1 MTTTSNA
8 VAHLNMLSVERDAV
22 RGGAHTMNVLKAE
35 EWYQSGQRVAVSAR
49 DEQIHRIF
57 ARVEGEGSVTTFLHG
72 FPTSSWDWAKV
83 AAALSSGRKRIYID
97 LLGYGDSDKPLQ
109 HTYSLL
115 EELDLFEALWKHFG
129 VEETLLVTHDVSVSI
144 GQELLARINEGTWRG
159 PLITG
164 VVFLNGGLF
173 FSVQRPLTI
182 QRLLRNPV
190 TGPLVTRLVTRR
202 TFERSMKRI
211 YGPHSAPDL
220 DELTQQWA
228 IIERRG
234 GSRLSHKLSR
244 YHDERKRLEQRW
256 TNALSETSVPLTF
269 VWGMRDPI
277 SGSPMFDKARQ
288 VVAKAKFVR
297 LEDGGHYPQIEAA
310 ERIAKEIE
318 AIEGTPKA

>member
-1 MTTTSNA
+1 
-8 VAHLNMLSVERDAV
+8 V
-22 RGGAHTMNVLKAE
+22 GPHTMNVLKAE
-35 EWYQSGQRVAVSAR
+35 EWYHTGQRVAVSAR
-49 DEQIHRIF
+49 DEQTHRLF
-57 ARVEGEGSVTTFLHG
+57 GRVEGEGPVTTFLHG

-83 AAALSSGRKRIYID
+83 AAALPSGRKRIYID
-97 LLGYGDSDKPLQ
+97 LLGYGDSDKPVQ

-115 EELDLFEALWKHFG
+115 EELDLLEAFWKHFG

-159 PLITG
+159 PHITG

-173 FSVQRPLTI
+173 FSVQRPLAI

-190 TGPLVTRLVTRR
+190 TGPIVTRLVTRR
-202 TFERSMKRI
+202 TFERSMRRI

-220 DELTQQWA
+220 DVLTQQWA

-256 TNALSETSVPLTF
+256 TNALSETRVPLTF

-277 SGSPMFDKARQ
+277 SGSPMLGKARQ
-288 VVAKAKFVR
+288 VVVKAKFVR
-297 LEDGGHYPQIEAA
+297 LEDVGHYPQIEAA
-310 ERIAKEIE
+310 EKIAKEIE
-318 AIEGTPKA
+318 AIEGTPNSR